1 MVVYFDTREGT
12 GNPLQYSCLKDPMDR
27 GTWWATVHGV
37 TKSQTSLNDSTHT
50 HTHTHT
56 RISLEITSH
65 AVYRTLFG
73 LTFTSVIYS
82 HENPVMS

>member
-1 MVVYFDTREGT
+1 MG
-12 GNPLQYSCLKDPMDR
+12 
-27 GTWWATVHGV
+27 
-37 TKSQTSLNDSTHT
+37 SQKPDVPERLHT